1 MSWRPT
7 EPAGSTSIPIGAQ
20 YIRENWVQI
29 AAVITTA
36 RLTNGTEIPDFV
48 PSGEAIW
55 FYADSAPT
63 GYTIVSGS
71 SDELLAVKGGSTYTT
86 GAAQAGTWTQADA
99 TLTAAQIP
107 PHTHL
112 TNATT
117 QANSGSGPTIYCYS
131 TTPTSTG
138 ATATSGGSAS
148 AHNHGATWRPL
159 ARVGL
164 VCSKD
169 A

>member
-1 MSWRPT
+1 MSWRAT

-29 AAVITTA
+29 QAVLTA
-36 RLTNGTEIPDFV
+36 DRLNAGTEIETVIVAGD
-48 PSGEAIW
+48 AIW
-55 FYADSAPT
+55 FYADTAPT

-86 GAAQAGTWTQADA
+86 GGARAGTWQQADA
-99 TLTAAQIP
+99 TLDASHIP
-107 PHTHL
+107 AHTHTVSL
-112 TNATT
+112 DVS
-117 QANSGSGPTIYCYS
+117 ANSGSGGQFWAGS
-131 TTPTSTG
+131 TTSR
-138 ATATSGGSAS
+138 TSGSALGGAATS
-148 AHNHGATWRPL
+148 AHNHGLAWRPL

-164 VCSKD
+164 VCERD